1 MEFYKCRSSRKPSA
15 ADEVSSAKYV
25 YITRNVKKVE
35 TEEETGYEYEEC
47 RIPKDVYEFV
57 KALDSTE
64 ARINDIED
72 VIADMIGGDLQ

>member
-15 ADEVSSAKYV
+15 VDEVSSAKYV
-25 YITRNVKKVE
+25 YITRNVIKIE

-47 RIPKDVYEFV
+47 RIPKDMYEVV
-57 KALDSTE
+57 KELNSTE
-64 ARINDIED
+64 TRINDIED

>member
-25 YITRNVKKVE
+25 YITRNVIKIE

-47 RIPKDVYEFV
+47 RIPKDVYEVV
-57 KALDSTE
+57 KELNSTE

>member
-1 MEFYKCRSSRKPSA
+1 MKFYKCRSNRKPSA
-15 ADEVSSAKYV
+15 VDEVSSAKYV
-25 YITRNVKKVE
+25 YITRNVIKIE

-47 RIPKDVYEFV
+47 RIPKDMYEVV